1 MHPEVLNLK
10 HFRPSSI
17 SSDYMYMTIT
27 LRNDTVIEISY
38 LESRPEVYRLSI
50 NPPSTEVRRELVPW
64 GVFENLTWEEVQ
76 SKVNHIESLVGNLN
90 SWTI

>member
-17 SSDYMYMTIT
+17 SSDYMCMIIT
-27 LRNDTVIEISY
+27 LHTGTDIEISY
-38 LESRPEVYRLSI
+38 LVSRPDVYRLSI
-50 NPPSTEVRRELVPW
+50 NPPELRREIVPW
-64 GVFENLTWEEVQ
+64 GVFENLTWEEVN
-76 SKVNHIESLVGNLN
+76 SKIIHIESLAGNLN